1 MNAQVLVIVVVVA
14 VSILLT
20 AIVFGL
26 VAIIRKSIS
35 PFIRILAVTAT
46 ALSLLLSPG
55 VVDTAVMQSARSAA
69 ITYTQGA
76 GLHRL
81 PTTFRLSVIRS
92 CYVFLPDAGAA
103 TRLPQRARCS
113 VT

>member
-35 PFIRILAVTAT
+35 PFIRILAATAT

-69 ITYTQGA
+69 ITYTTIDPGWVLKLVPAVIAIVVAALLVGGA
-76 GLHRL
+76 GRRAA
-81 PTTFRLSVIRS
+81 PRIR
-92 CYVFLPDAGAA
+92 
-103 TRLPQRARCS
+103 
-113 VT
+113 

>member
-35 PFIRILAVTAT
+35 PFIRILAATAT

-69 ITYTQGA
+69 ITYTTIDPGWALKLVPAVIAIVVAALLVGGA
-76 GLHRL
+76 GRRAA
-81 PTTFRLSVIRS
+81 PRIR
-92 CYVFLPDAGAA
+92 
-103 TRLPQRARCS
+103 
-113 VT
+113 